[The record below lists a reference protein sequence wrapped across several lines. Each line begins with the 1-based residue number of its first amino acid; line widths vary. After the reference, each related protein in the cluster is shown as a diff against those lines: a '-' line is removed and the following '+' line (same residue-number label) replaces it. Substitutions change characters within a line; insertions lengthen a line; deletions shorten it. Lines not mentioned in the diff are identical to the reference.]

1 MGKNHVREL
10 ALHLLTEW
18 ETGDRFIN
26 LVLEDERV
34 AALSSKDRRFLT
46 ALLYGT
52 VERLLTLDYYIEQ
65 LANRPLKNMAPHTR
79 RVLRLG
85 LYQLC
90 FMDGVPDHAAV
101 SETVALAG
109 SRAERGFVN
118 AIMRTAQ
125 RAPERLAL
133 PAGDVARRLSLTY
146 SFPRSTVRHFLR
158 EYGEEMSE
166 KILAAFNETQP
177 LTLRVNT
184 PRISRAALLTALREA
199 GYAAEE
205 TVYSPVGIRLGESV
219 DPTSLPGFAEGH
231 FFVQD
236 EASQIAVAA
245 LGACPGALVVDTCAC
260 PGGKSFGAAMDMGDR
275 GTLYAFD
282 LHESK
287 LPLIEKG
294 AARLGLSCVRPSVHD
309 GENAKNEL
317 CNKADYVI
325 CDAPCS
331 GLGVLGKKA
340 DLRYRGGER
349 LESLPPLQQRILD
362 AAAQY
367 VRPGGA
373 LVYSTCTLNR
383 AENEDVRAAFL
394 ASHPNFEA
402 VPFSVG
408 ALEAPT
414 GSCRLLPPVHQTDGF
429 FIAKFKRKQ
438 DDAI

>member
-1 MGKNHVREL
+1 MGEVNTRKL
-10 ALHLLTEW
+10 ALRLLTEW
-18 ETGDRFIN
+18 ETGDKFIN
-26 LVLEDERV
+26 LVLEDARV
-34 AALSSKDRRFLT
+34 RALPPLERRFLT

-52 VERLLTLDYYIEQ
+52 VERLLTLDYYIEK
-65 LANRPLKNMAPHTR
+65 LANRPLKSMAPHTR

-118 AIMRTAQ
+118 AIMRGAQ
-125 RAPERLAL
+125 RAPERLL
-133 PAGDVARRLSLTY
+133 PPQGEVARRLSLTY
-146 SFPRSTVRHFLR
+146 SFPINTVRHFLQ

-166 KILAAFNETQP
+166 RILASFNETQP

-184 PRISRAALLTALREA
+184 CRTNRAALLAALCDA
-199 GYAAEE
+199 GYPADA
-205 TVYSPVGIRLGESV
+205 TAFSPVGIRLRESV
-219 DPTSLPGFAEGH
+219 DPTVLPGFAEGH
-231 FFVQD
+231 FYVQD
-236 EASQIAVAA
+236 EASQIAAAA
-245 LGACPGALVVDTCAC
+245 LGVQPGAVVVDTCAC
-260 PGGKSFGAAMDMGDR
+260 PGGKSFGLAIDMKDTGS
-275 GTLYAFD
+275 LYALD

-287 LPLIEKG
+287 LSLIEKG
-294 AARLGLSCVRPSVHD
+294 AARLGLTCIRAAVHN
-309 GENAKNEL
+309 GENAKSEL
-317 CNKADYVI
+317 CGKADYVI

-349 LESLPPLQQRILD
+349 LESLPPLQQRILA

-367 VRPGGA
+367 VRPGGT

-383 AENEDVRAAFL
+383 AENEDVRAQFL
-394 ASHPNFEA
+394 ATHPSFSA
-402 VPFSVG
+402 MPFSVG
-408 ALEAPT
+408 DLKAPE
-414 GSCRLLPPVHQTDGF
+414 GYCRLLPPVHQTDGF

-438 DDAI
+438 DDAV